1 MRFSNEPINLEAFKA
16 INASSAAPTVSKR
29 YDFIPT
35 TQALAV
41 LGDFGWY
48 PTSAHESRTRKEHL
62 AGFQNHQIRLQ
73 NTSMTQAL
81 QVGSTIPQLNLRNSH
96 GGTSAFVLDLALLE
110 LRCLNGLMVDLG
122 AREQMR
128 ILHRNFDSTDFDA
141 TLRALT
147 SNFSDVMSSVD
158 RWRSTMISE
167 RHQRAFAEAAIEL
180 RWDGDQYA
188 VDVSDILR
196 PKRSSETERSLWNTY
211 NVVQEK
217 LIKGGIE
224 QQRKVE
230 GVDVPMPA
238 RRKARPIE
246 NIREDARL
254 NKALW
259 KLTAALEEQL

>member
-1 MRFSNEPINLEAFKA
+1 MLYSNEPISLHTFKA
-16 INASSAAPTVSKR
+16 INARTAAPTVSTK

-48 PTSAHESRTRKEHL
+48 PTSAKESRTRKEALEGYQTH
-62 AGFQNHQIRLQ
+62 AIRLQ
-73 NTSMTQAL
+73 NESMTRDL
-81 QVGSTIPQLNLRNSH
+81 KVGTTIPQLNLRNAH

-122 AREQMR
+122 SREQLR
-128 ILHRNFDSTDFDA
+128 ITHRNFDSTDFESI
-141 TLRALT
+141 LRELT
-147 SNFSDVMSSVD
+147 GNFADVMTSVD
-158 RWRSTMISE
+158 RWRSTMVTGQQ
-167 RHQRAFAEAAIEL
+167 QRAYAEAAIEL
-180 RWDGDQYA
+180 RWDGDEYA
-188 VDVSDILR
+188 VSRDELLQ
-196 PKRSSETERSLWNTY
+196 PTRSSETERSLWNTY

-224 QQRKVE
+224 QQKLGQPR
-230 GVDVPMPA
+230 
-238 RRKARPIE
+238 RRKSRPIA

-259 KLTAALEEQL
+259 KLTAALEEKL